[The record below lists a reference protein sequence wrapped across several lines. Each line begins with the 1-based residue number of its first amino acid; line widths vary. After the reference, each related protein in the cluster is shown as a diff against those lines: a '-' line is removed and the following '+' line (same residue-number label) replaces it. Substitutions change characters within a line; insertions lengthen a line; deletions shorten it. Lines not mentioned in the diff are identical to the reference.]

1 MKILL
6 AYGTRPEWLKIKPL
20 IMKFLEYGIEFECL
34 FTGQHKDIVEYNC
47 KYTINI
53 SDCNNNRLNN
63 LIGTILKEEIK
74 WDEYDY
80 VLVQGDTASTFSV
93 ALKAFNEKKKI
104 IYLKPD

>member
-1 MKILL
+1 MKILV

-53 SDCNNNRLNN
+53 
-63 LIGTILKEEIK
+63 IGK
-74 WDEYDY
+74 
-80 VLVQGDTASTFSV
+80 
-93 ALKAFNEKKKI
+93 
-104 IYLKPD
+104 

>member
-1 MKILL
+1 MKILV

-80 VLVQGDTASTFSV
+80 LSGSRIKNF
-93 ALKAFNEKKKI
+93 
-104 IYLKPD
+104 